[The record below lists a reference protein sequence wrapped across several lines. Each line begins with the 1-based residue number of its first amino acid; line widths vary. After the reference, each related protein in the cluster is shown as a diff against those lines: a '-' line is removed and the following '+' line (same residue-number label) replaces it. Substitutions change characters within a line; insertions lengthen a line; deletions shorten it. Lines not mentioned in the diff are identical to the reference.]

1 MTKGQNLIR
10 IDCLIYQEMADSLNE
25 VFKHLALP
33 EIFIRSARAVVFREK
48 HSRFFN
54 QRNKLKLEESPIQFF
69 TFYLPPEHELKILS
83 FIADKADLTI
93 PGRGSVFSTPVTI
106 YRKTPLVFNEEVL
119 GNLPQPSI
127 TPSKNLTCL
136 VAIVNRGEGNDL
148 AKALLQTGRALP
160 VITYGTGVGLRDK
173 LGLLRITI
181 SAEKEIV
188 QALVASHDAE
198 ANFNRMAE
206 AANLDYPGKGFLYSY
221 PVSGGILDTR
231 MIRGR
236 AFYLASMEQIVSAI
250 DTMKGHSEWRRDS
263 PLRKLRGLEKRATW
277 DNLRILSRES
287 MGHEKTQAV
296 MNLGAGGATQ
306 CRLRYYDPG
315 NETDRTISHERE
327 INDLVISEET
337 RNRIFELIDEGED
350 IIELSPVDRISAFR
364 QTTKKKEKSP

>member
-1 MTKGQNLIR
+1 MTKGQRLIR

-25 VFKHLALP
+25 VFTELSLP

-48 HSRFFN
+48 QSRFFSH
-54 QRNKLKLEESPIQFF
+54 RNKLKLEESPINFF
-69 TFYLPPEHELKILS
+69 SFYLPEAYELKVLS
-83 FIADKADLTI
+83 FIADKVDFTI
-93 PGRGSVFSTPVTI
+93 PGRGSVFSTSVTV
-106 YRKTPLVFNEEVL
+106 YRKTPLVFNEAILEDLPEPVVTPL
-119 GNLPQPSI
+119 RNLV
-127 TPSKNLTCL
+127 CL

-188 QALVASHDAE
+188 QTIVAGHDAD
-198 ANFNRMAE
+198 ANFNRMVE

-221 PVSGGILDTR
+221 PVSAGVLDTR

-263 PLRKLRGLEKRATW
+263 PLKKMRIFDRHAQW

-287 MGHEKTQAV
+287 AGHEKTRAV

-306 CRLRYYDPG
+306 CRLRYYDLSD
-315 NETDRTISHERE
+315 ETDRTISHERE
-327 INDLVISEET
+327 INDLVINEET
-337 RNRIFELIDEGED
+337 KSRIIEAIDEGED
-350 IIELSPVDRISAFR
+350 IMELSPVERISAFR
-364 QTTKKKEKSP
+364 QDTKK